1 MSFDTKC
8 FSAGI
13 MSPGM
18 DRDLDGNTLAYGR
31 RGERGGPTTH
41 NTKQQRAARLL
52 AKEASWS
59 PKAGKRARLHASR
72 IARLSAIAKGK
83 QP

>member
-8 FSAGI
+8 FGIGI

-18 DRDLDGNTLAYGR
+18 DRDMEGNTLAYGR
-31 RGERGGPTTH
+31 RREGGGQATH

-52 AKEASWS
+52 AKEASWA
-59 PKAGKRARLHASR
+59 PKAPKRARLHASR
-72 IARLSAIAKGK
+72 MAKLRRIAEGK
-83 QP
+83 